1 MVVLQDQ
8 ESNGKQEDL
17 NIKQELPFD
26 KSKLFSQM
34 NDIFAKDTQEVLRRK
49 TLKEKE
55 VKKKIKEE
63 FSKKPKRAKD
73 DSKTVPTRLK
83 MDPINFKVEKVDS
96 LTDLKLEVKPVL
108 APTPSIVEKLG
119 ITQKSDVTIQPALT
133 TRPAV
138 TSQPVLT
145 PQPVLAPQPAVT
157 LQQVLA
163 PQPVLTPQPVL
174 NPQPVL
180 TPQPVIT
187 PKPVLTHQVVSVPKI
202 VLESQVSSTPSL
214 FPVGETKL
222 KSESELTDDDDPPP
236 VLEKQIDLP
245 DLKPVLDSKD
255 QIMAQIPIS
264 DSETKLVLSEP
275 SQTVSNIPQEETEN
289 NSELTK
295 SLRKVRLAKKSPV
308 KQVREKVE
316 TPVPALIPISDPP
329 VVKPVGMSRTRSF
342 LSQMGTEV
350 FDFTDDEDIPL
361 STLDLDALTQS
372 EHSTPNLLV
381 TGSVLDASPLEISI
395 PDPRPGS
402 SSTLTP
408 RNKSPHKR
416 FEVSPTIL
424 SQQDAI
430 AAVMAVHSGPGGFPL
445 MKLNGEMM
453 SDDTDTS
460 MGRSGVEKT
469 KLGKRRKRRLMESDG
484 GENNS

>member
-34 NDIFAKDTQEVLRRK
+34 NDIFAKDTQEVLKRK

-119 ITQKSDVTIQPALT
+119 ITQKSDVTIQPAVT
-133 TRPAV
+133 T
-138 TSQPVLT
+138 
-145 PQPVLAPQPAVT
+145 QPAVSS
-157 LQQVLA
+157 
-163 PQPVLTPQPVL
+163 
-174 NPQPVL
+174 QPVL

-484 GENNS
+484 GENIS